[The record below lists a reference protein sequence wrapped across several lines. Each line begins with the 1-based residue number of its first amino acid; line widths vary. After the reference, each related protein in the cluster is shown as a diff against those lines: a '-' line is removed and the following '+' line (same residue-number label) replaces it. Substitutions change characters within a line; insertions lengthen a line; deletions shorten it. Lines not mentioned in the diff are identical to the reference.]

1 MSIELELRDVA
12 RNYGSAVA
20 VAGVSLQ
27 VSKGELVALLGPS
40 GCGKTTTLR
49 IVAGFVKPT
58 RGSVHLSGREITNL
72 SPHKRDTGMVFQSYA
87 LFPHLSAA
95 ENIAFGLK
103 RRGVSRTEI
112 GARVERMLALL
123 KLEGLGARRPS
134 ELSGGQQQRVAVG
147 RALVI
152 NPAVVLLDEP
162 FSNLDA
168 QLREGTRIELRRIQQ
183 ELGLTVLFVTHDQA
197 EAMSISDRVAIM
209 NHGRIEQ
216 LDSPRNVYTRPAT
229 RFIASFVGK
238 ANILE
243 GRVVS
248 RSAQGALYDC
258 AGLKLLARESGDSS
272 AGSDGALV
280 LRPELIRIQRPGP
293 PLAAFNMVAGVVRG
307 VSYSGPVAQ
316 LEVSILGDRRLNVEG
331 SGSLPLDFPPGS
343 HVALDWNADDLVV
356 CTR

>member
-1 MSIELELRDVA
+1 MSIELELRDIA
-12 RNYGSAVA
+12 RHYGSTVA

-58 RGSVHLSGREITNL
+58 HGSVYLSGREITSL
-72 SPHKRDTGMVFQSYA
+72 SPHERDTGMVFQSYA
-87 LFPHLSAA
+87 LFPHLSAS

-103 RRGVSRTEI
+103 RRGVPKTEI
-112 GARVERMLALL
+112 VTRVERMLALL
-123 KLEGLGARRPS
+123 KLEGLGARMPS

-243 GRVVS
+243 GRLVS
-248 RSAQGALYDC
+248 RSAEGAFYDC
-258 AGLKLLARESGDSS
+258 AGLPLLAREPGD
-272 AGSDGALV
+272 GSDGALV
-280 LRPELIRIQRPGP
+280 LRPELIRIQLPGP
-293 PLAAFNMVAGVVRG
+293 PLAAFNMVTGVVSG

-316 LEVSILGDRRLNVEG
+316 LEVSILGNRRLNVEG

-343 HVALDWNADDLVV
+343 NVTLDWKADDVVV